1 MASGSLGPLDWEKE
15 EPVICSNCGA
25 ANAAEQKYC
34 DECGTPLAE
43 SCPTCGAGHRPG
55 AKFCGECG
63 TVLGAAEQPRA
74 DRAESGSPAAERRLV
89 SVLFADLVG
98 FTGASES
105 EDPEDVRELLG
116 RYFETAREVVERYG
130 GVVEKFI
137 GDAVMAIWGAPIAHE
152 DDAER
157 AVRAALDLVDGVRAL
172 GAGIEARA
180 GVLTGEAAVPLGAQG
195 QGMVAGDLVN
205 TASRLQGAAAPGTVL
220 VGDATMNAAAR
231 AIAFEPAGE
240 HTFKGKTSPI
250 LAHRALRVVA
260 HVGGGGRSEM
270 LEAPF
275 VGRDEEL
282 RVLKELLHV
291 SSRDARTRLVSITGV
306 GGIGK
311 SRLAWELEKYVDGV
325 RESVYWHRGRSPAYG
340 EGITFWALGEM
351 VRARC
356 KLAETDDESSTR
368 ARIAETVAEYV
379 PDPDDQRWIE
389 PALLALLGL
398 DPPPPG
404 GRDALFSA
412 WRMFFEAV
420 AERGTTVLIFEDLQW
435 ADSGLLD
442 FIEHVLEWSRGA
454 PLLLITLSRPELFD
468 RRPDWGAG
476 TRNFTALAL
485 DPLSEDAMRELLSGL
500 VPGLPIDAADAIVER
515 ADGVPLYAVETV
527 RMLVGEGRLEQV
539 GGAYRPVGELG
550 ELSIPD
556 TLRSLIASRLDALD
570 PPDRTLL
577 QDASVLGQSFTQVG
591 LAAVAGIAEDDL
603 TARLRSL
610 VRREL
615 LHVELDPRSPER
627 GQYAFVQALIREVAY
642 GTLARADRCSRH
654 LAAARFLES
663 LGEDELAGAVATH
676 YLDAHRLSAEGP
688 EAEEIAEKARVS
700 LTSAAD
706 RAASLGAHDQ
716 AITYL
721 ELVMSITTE
730 ASDRAN
736 LLDDAAVEA
745 NAAGQYAA
753 SERYAREA
761 IELFGASG
769 ERAGFARATA
779 NLGQTLI
786 NAGQAERA
794 IEAFD
799 SALEGSD
806 ESGADLD
813 EARARLLAGLAHAC
827 QRHAQYERAL
837 SAADEALVLA
847 EQLALDDVI
856 APAMVTKATALD
868 RLGRRREAV
877 ALVEGGL
884 RLAQETGQITLE
896 LRARNNLAAALS
908 SDDLRQSGEIIRG
921 GLELAEKVG
930 DRQMTLWLTV
940 QAAGYDYIAG
950 RDWDAVLALI
960 ERHLERDLEPFDRI
974 NLGQSRLWILAEQ
987 GKPVEAELAEL
998 EALLIGASDTQL
1010 RAGQEAAR
1018 AVIELAEER
1027 YEDAFDSAMRTIEI
1041 EPGFMGLA
1049 SDLACEA
1056 AIGLRDVDRLQK
1068 VAAERAQVARV
1079 GRLIELESMELE
1091 AGVAALEGRTTDA
1104 VRAYR
1109 EVLRRWREMEQF
1121 FFVARRGLN
1130 FVTLVGPDEPEA
1142 RAAGEE
1148 ARTIF
1153 ARLGA
1158 KPALARLDALLG
1170 EVASASAAAVITT

>member
-1 MASGSLGPLDWEKE
+1 
-15 EPVICSNCGA
+15 VICSHCGA

-34 DECGTPLAE
+34 DECGLPLAE
-43 SCPTCGAGHRPG
+43 SCPACGAGHRPG

-63 TVLGAAEQPRA
+63 APLGGAEQPRSDSA
-74 DRAESGSPAAERRLV
+74 DSGSPVGERRLV

-98 FTGASES
+98 FTGASEG

-116 RYFETAREVVERYG
+116 RYFETAREIVERYG

-137 GDAVMAIWGAPIAHE
+137 GDAVMAVWGTPIAYE

-172 GAGIEARA
+172 GAGIEARV
-180 GVLTGEAAVPLGAQG
+180 GVLTGEAAVTLGAQG

-240 HTFKGKTSPI
+240 HTFRGKTSPTP
-250 LAHRALRVVA
+250 AYRALRVVA

-291 SSRDARTRLVSITGV
+291 SGRDPRTRLVSITGV

-351 VRARC
+351 VRGRC

-379 PDPDDQRWIE
+379 ADPDDRRWIE

-412 WRMFFEAV
+412 WRMFFEAI

-485 DPLSEDAMRELLSGL
+485 DALSEDTMRELLSGL
-500 VPGLPIDAADAIVER
+500 VPGLPSDAANAIVER
-515 ADGVPLYAVETV
+515 ADGVPLYAVEMV

-539 GGAYRPVGELG
+539 EGAYRPVGELG
-550 ELSIPD
+550 ELSIPN
-556 TLRSLIASRLDALD
+556 TLRSLIASRLDSLD
-570 PPDRTLL
+570 APDRALL
-577 QDASVLGQSFTQVG
+577 QDASVLGQSFTPSG
-591 LAAVAGIAEDDL
+591 LASVAGLPEDEV
-603 TARLRSL
+603 TSRLRSL

-615 LHVELDPRSPER
+615 IRMELDPRSPER

-642 GTLARADRCSRH
+642 GTLARADRRSRH

-688 EAEEIAEKARVS
+688 DAEEIAEKARAA

-730 ASDRAN
+730 PSDRAN

-745 NAAGQYAA
+745 DAAGQYAA
-753 SERYAREA
+753 SEQYAREA
-761 IELFGASG
+761 IALFGASG
-769 ERAGFARATA
+769 ERAGFARATTH
-779 NLGQTLI
+779 LGQTLI

-794 IEAFD
+794 IEVFD
-799 SALEGSD
+799 SALKGTD
-806 ESGADLD
+806 ESGTDLD

-827 QRHAQYERAL
+827 QRHAQYERGL

-847 EQLALDDVI
+847 ERLALDDVI
-856 APAMVTKATALD
+856 ASAMVTKATVLG
-868 RLGRRREAV
+868 RLGRPREST

-884 RLAQETGQITLE
+884 RLAQKNGQIKLE

-908 SDDLRQSGEIIRG
+908 TDDFRQPGEIMRG

-930 DRQMTLWLTV
+930 DRQMALWLTSAV
-940 QAAGYDYIAG
+940 STYDFVAG
-950 RDWDAVLALI
+950 RDWDAILALI
-960 ERHLERDLEPFDRI
+960 DRHLERDLDPFDRI

-987 GKPVEAELAEL
+987 GKPVDAELAEL
-998 EALLIGASDTQL
+998 DALLAGASDTQL
-1010 RAGQEAAR
+1010 RAGLEMAR
-1018 AVIELAEER
+1018 AVIELAQER
-1027 YEDAFDSAMRTIEI
+1027 YEDAFDTAMRAIQI
-1041 EPGFMGLA
+1041 EPGFVGIA
-1049 SDLACEA
+1049 GDLACQA
-1056 AIGLRDVDRLQK
+1056 AIGLRDVERLRTVDAQ
-1068 VAAERAQVARV
+1068 RARVARV

-1091 AGVAALEGRTTDA
+1091 AAVAALEGRTTDA
-1104 VRAYR
+1104 VRTYR
-1109 EVLRRWREMEQF
+1109 ELLRHWREMEQF
-1121 FFVARRGLN
+1121 FFVARDGLN
-1130 FVTLVGPDEPEA
+1130 FVTLVGPEEPEA

-1158 KPALARLDALLG
+1158 EPALARLDALLD
-1170 EVASASAAAVITT
+1170 EAAPASTAAPSRT

>member
-1 MASGSLGPLDWEKE
+1 VL
-15 EPVICSNCGA
+15 A
-25 ANAAEQKYC
+25 AQEQ
-34 DECGTPLAE
+34 DRTTPTE
-43 SCPTCGAGHRPG
+43 TAGR
-55 AKFCGECG
+55 
-63 TVLGAAEQPRA
+63 
-74 DRAESGSPAAERRLV
+74 AAERRLV

-98 FTGASES
+98 FTGASEA

-116 RYFETAREVVERYG
+116 RYFETARDIVERYG

-137 GDAVMAIWGAPIAHE
+137 GDAVMAVWGTPIAHE

-157 AVRAALDLVDGVRAL
+157 SVRAALDLVDAVRAL
-172 GAGIEARA
+172 GAGVEARV
-180 GVLTGEAAVPLGAQG
+180 GVLTGEAAVTLGAEG

-220 VGDATMNAAAR
+220 VGEATMNAAAR

-250 LAHRALRVVA
+250 PAHRALRVVA

-291 SSRDARTRLVSITGV
+291 SGRDARTRLVSITGV

-356 KLAETDDESSTR
+356 GLAETDDEPATR

-379 PDPDDQRWIE
+379 ADADDRRWIE

-420 AERGTTVLIFEDLQW
+420 AERGTTVLLFEDLQW

-442 FIEHVLEWSRGA
+442 FVEHVLEWSRGA

-485 DPLSEDAMRELLSGL
+485 DPLSEEAMRELLAGL
-500 VPGLPIDAADAIVER
+500 VPGLPGNAVDAIVER

-527 RMLVGEGRLEQV
+527 RMLVGEGRLEEV

-591 LAAVAGIAEDDL
+591 LAAVAGTSEDDV
-603 TARLRSL
+603 ASRLRSL

-615 LHVELDPRSPER
+615 LQVELDPRSPER

-642 GTLARADRCSRH
+642 GTLAKADRRTRH

-663 LGEDELAGAVATH
+663 LDEDELAGAVATH
-676 YLDAHRLSAEGP
+676 YLDAYRLSAEGP
-688 EAEEIAEKARVS
+688 EADEIAEKARSS

-721 ELVMSITTE
+721 ELVMSITKE
-730 ASDRAN
+730 PGDRAA
-736 LLDDAAVEA
+736 LLDNAAVEA

-753 SERYAREA
+753 AEQYAREA
-761 IELFGASG
+761 ISLDETIGD
-769 ERAGFARATA
+769 RAAVARATA
-779 NLGQTLI
+779 HLGETLI

-794 IEAFD
+794 IEAFE
-799 SALEGSD
+799 SALGGPD
-806 ESGADLD
+806 EGADELE

-827 QRHAQYERAL
+827 QRHAQYPRAL
-837 SAADEALVLA
+837 SAADEALILA
-847 EQLALDDVI
+847 ERLGLDEVV
-856 APAMVTKATALD
+856 APAMVTKATALG
-868 RLGRRREAV
+868 RLGRRREAL
-877 ALVEGGL
+877 ALNQGGL
-884 RLAQETGQITLE
+884 RLAQETGQIQLE
-896 LRARNNLAAALS
+896 LRARNNLAAILAN
-908 SDDLRQSGEIIRG
+908 DDFRQPAEIIRE

-930 DRQMTLWLTV
+930 DRQMALWLTV
-940 QAAGYDYIAG
+940 ATANYEYVAG
-950 RDWDAVLALI
+950 RDRDAIVALLD
-960 ERHLERDLEPFDRI
+960 RNLERDLEPFDRI
-974 NLGQSRLWILAEQ
+974 NLGQTRVWIRAEQ
-987 GKPVEAELAEL
+987 GEPVDAEFAELDEL
-998 EALLIGASDTQL
+998 LVGTSDTQL

-1018 AVIELAEER
+1018 AVIALAQGR
-1027 YEDAFDSAMRTIEI
+1027 YDAAFEAAMEAVDI
-1041 EPGFMGLA
+1041 EPGFIGLG
-1049 SDLACEA
+1049 SDLAYQAAAGSRDLDRLRSIAARRAELAPLGRLSEIHDRTVEA
-1056 AIGLRDVDRLQK
+1056 AI
-1068 VAAERAQVARV
+1068 
-1079 GRLIELESMELE
+1079 
-1091 AGVAALEGRTTDA
+1091 AALEGRTSDA
-1104 VRAYR
+1104 VRGYR
-1109 EVLRRWREMEQF
+1109 DVLRQWRDMEQL
-1121 FFVARRGLN
+1121 FFVAQRGLDL
-1130 FVTLVGPDEPEA
+1130 VTVVGPEEPEA

-1148 ARTIF
+1148 ARAIF
-1153 ARLGA
+1153 GRLGA
-1158 KPALARLDALLG
+1158 KPAVARLDALLG
-1170 EVASASAAAVITT
+1170 EAAPAEAVAAAT